1 MNVHV
6 AYVLVCLCSV
16 AVKQH
21 QNQFKD
27 LVAQTRARMRK
38 HREKHQQNKSDEKS
52 SSSSSSSSSSLDASE
67 DTNTTPAAAESD
79 MTSADSVAS
88 DAVQQT
94 KSEVNDDGTRI
105 ENEAI
110 RNSEASSASPETQL
124 SPIFERSF
132 KSPGKLKKR
141 EKSDAFPKTR
151 SFQSD
156 SSSTDLFN
164 DDTIEESST
173 APNNDDVMPATA
185 TAEHSTDDKRRFP
198 EACDDDSQR
207 TISASVSPEKTLP
220 QSQQQ
225 YDNEISCSG
234 TMTSQASD
242 LAWLSQRAP
251 EDDSQPP
258 PTAPETT
265 TTQRSA
271 ALCDLIDGD
280 VNDDD
285 VSSSCQAAVVTSAAV
300 AGGQGSEI
308 EV

>member
-1 MNVHV
+1 MNVAH
-6 AYVLVCLCSV
+6 VLVCLCFI

-52 SSSSSSSSSSLDASE
+52 SSSSSLDASE
-67 DTNTTPAAAESD
+67 DNNTTPPAAESD

-132 KSPGKLKKR
+132 KSPSKLKKR

-164 DDTIEESST
+164 DDTIEESSA
-173 APNNDDVMPATA
+173 APNHDDVIPATA

-207 TISASVSPEKTLP
+207 TISASASPEKTLP

-225 YDNEISCSG
+225 YDNEIACSG

-265 TTQRSA
+265 TQRST

-285 VSSSCQAAVVTSAAV
+285 VSSGCQAAGVTSAAV
-300 AGGQGSEI
+300 AGGQGGET

>member
-52 SSSSSSSSSSLDASE
+52 SSSSLGASE
-67 DTNTTPAAAESD
+67 DNNTAPPAAESD

-141 EKSDAFPKTR
+141 EKSDVFPKTR

-185 TAEHSTDDKRRFP
+185 TAEHSTDDKGRFP
-198 EACDDDSQR
+198 DAREACDADSQT
-207 TISASVSPEKTLP
+207 TISASASPEKTLP

-225 YDNEISCSG
+225 YDNEITCSG
-234 TMTSQASD
+234 TMASQSSD
-242 LAWLSQRAP
+242 LAWLSQRTP
-251 EDDSQPP
+251 EDNSQTPSAPP
-258 PTAPETT
+258 ET
-265 TTQRSA
+265 TTQRST

-285 VSSSCQAAVVTSAAV
+285 VSSCQAAVVTSAAV
-300 AGGQGSEI
+300 DGGQGGET

>member
-1 MNVHV
+1 
-6 AYVLVCLCSV
+6 
-16 AVKQH
+16 
-21 QNQFKD
+21 
-27 LVAQTRARMRK
+27 MRK

-67 DTNTTPAAAESD
+67 DNSTTPAAAESD

-94 KSEVNDDGTRI
+94 KSEVNDDATQS
-105 ENEAI
+105 ENGAI
-110 RNSEASSASPETQL
+110 KRNAGASSASPETQL

-141 EKSDAFPKTR
+141 EKSDVFSKTR

-185 TAEHSTDDKRRFP
+185 TAEHSTDDKGRFP
-198 EACDDDSQR
+198 DAREACDADSQT
-207 TISASVSPEKTLP
+207 TISASASPEKTLP

-225 YDNEISCSG
+225 YDNEITCSG
-234 TMTSQASD
+234 TMASQSSD
-242 LAWLSQRAP
+242 LAWLSQRTP
-251 EDDSQPP
+251 EDNSQTPSAPP
-258 PTAPETT
+258 ET
-265 TTQRSA
+265 TTQRST

-285 VSSSCQAAVVTSAAV
+285 VSSCQAAVVTSAAV
-300 AGGQGSEI
+300 DGGQGGET